1 MRYLDSYL
9 ITENAPNGIV
19 SFEMAKDISKSK
31 SIINSWDEKAKI
43 AAGLSLGFDFL
54 FLLVYSLF
62 IAVVISRLNN
72 SLWKDKY
79 VYIIGKLLIGA
90 IFIAALFD
98 SIENV
103 ALIKIILGDSKQ
115 IWPLIAYYF
124 ASLKFIIILIC
135 ILYIILSSLKFLI
148 NKIIK

>member
-1 MRYLDSYL
+1 L

-19 SFEMAKDISKSK
+19 SFELAKDISKSE
-31 SIINSWDEKAKI
+31 SIINSWDEKAKM
-43 AAGLSLGFDFL
+43 AAGVSLGFDFL

-62 IAVVISRLNN
+62 IAVVMSRLNN

-79 VYIIGKLLIGA
+79 VYTIGKLLIVA

-98 SIENV
+98 SIENI

-115 IWPLIAYYF
+115 IWSLIAYYF

-135 ILYIILSSLKFLI
+135 IVYIILSSLKFLT